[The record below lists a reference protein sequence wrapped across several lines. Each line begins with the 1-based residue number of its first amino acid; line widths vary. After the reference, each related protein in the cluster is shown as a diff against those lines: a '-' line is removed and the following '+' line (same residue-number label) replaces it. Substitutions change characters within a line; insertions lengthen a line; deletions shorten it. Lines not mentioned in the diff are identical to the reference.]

1 MLPHFEATRRQ
12 RDGSVIAWN
21 RVAPNPEE
29 EHDHTMLPHR
39 WNVIPREA
47 EIEEV
52 QQC

>member
-1 MLPHFEATRRQ
+1 MTPKR
-12 RDGSVIAWN
+12 SVGNCLQLSGICLEDW
-21 RVAPNPEE
+21 
-29 EHDHTMLPHR
+29 HDHTVLPHR